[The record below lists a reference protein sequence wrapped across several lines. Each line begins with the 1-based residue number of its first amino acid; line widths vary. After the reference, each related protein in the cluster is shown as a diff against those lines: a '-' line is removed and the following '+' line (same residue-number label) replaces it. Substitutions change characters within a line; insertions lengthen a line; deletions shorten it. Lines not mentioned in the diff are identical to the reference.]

1 MPRTN
6 SLLALTNTDLLLRH
20 FVHDQH
26 FVSMSH
32 YPQVEECVPILR
44 EQSVFEFRRSYCKE
58 LEVYSVL
65 KLLCACHF
73 PEILFLFVCFILVKL
88 LLEHKIYLSYLKQ
101 VYFRHNMI

>member
-6 SLLALTNTDLLLRH
+6 SLLASTNTDLLLKH

-32 YPQVEECVPILR
+32 YPQVKECVPVLR
-44 EQSVFEFRRSYCKE
+44 KQSIFEVRGSYCKE

-65 KLLCACHF
+65 RLLCACHF
-73 PEILFLFVCFILVKL
+73 PEIRFLVVF
-88 LLEHKIYLSYLKQ
+88 
-101 VYFRHNMI
+101 

>member
-1 MPRTN
+1 MHGFVPRKN
-6 SLLALTNTDLLLRH
+6 SLLALTNTDLLLRR

-44 EQSVFEFRRSYCKE
+44 QQSVFEVRSYCKE
-58 LEVYSVL
+58 LEVYRVL

-73 PEILFLFVCFILVKL
+73 PEILFLFVLF
-88 LLEHKIYLSYLKQ
+88 
-101 VYFRHNMI
+101 